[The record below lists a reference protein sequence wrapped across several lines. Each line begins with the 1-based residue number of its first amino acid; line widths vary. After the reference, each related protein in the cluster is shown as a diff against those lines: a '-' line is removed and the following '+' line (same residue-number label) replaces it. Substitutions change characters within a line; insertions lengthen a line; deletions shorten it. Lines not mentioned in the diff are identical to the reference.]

1 VAERAGGDSDFH
13 IVAVG
18 ASAGGLESLERLFTN
33 LPTDTGMAF
42 VVLQHLSPDFKSLMD
57 ELLGRRTSIP
67 IRQAEHEMAVEPNT
81 VYLLPPMKEM
91 IIKGRKLLLSDRD
104 PRHGLALPI
113 DHFFRSLAQ
122 DAGERGVAVVLS
134 GSGSDGSRG
143 IQDVRRAGGV
153 VLCESPET
161 AKFNG
166 MPLSAIA
173 TGVVDQVLPPD
184 EIAGAIAALGRPM
197 LGLPFQPD
205 EADGDDLGVNAILRL
220 LRDEYGID
228 FSHYK
233 ATTVTRRIERRLA
246 LNRALD
252 LDNYVEQLRANPRE
266 LNALYEDLLIGVTRF
281 FRDDDAFQI
290 LEEKIIPEIVERAG
304 GDSGDDQ
311 IRVWVPGCATGQEA
325 YSIAILLHEQMTA
338 RRKNAHVKILATDVH
353 KTSLEVASAGIY
365 SEQQLAGIGAER
377 LERYFTLKPNGYHVA
392 QNIRECIVF
401 APHNLIRDSPFTKL
415 DLITCRNLLIYFQP
429 HAQKTVLTLFHFA
442 LKTGGFLFLGSSESP
457 GGLLDEF
464 ETIDEHAKIFKKR
477 RDIGLPAD
485 LKLPLPRAGSAR
497 PFAPPGRATAVSP
510 QLVAVYDRLLER
522 FMPPSF
528 LVDQHGQL
536 IDSYGG
542 AETLLKVKGRR
553 PTQHLLD
560 MLGDDLRTIISG
572 VLHRVRKD
580 ANSVRY
586 DGIPIAGLA
595 GRYSLLGEPLRDPH
609 GAHTHVLIS
618 LIDVDA
624 QQPSRPASIAARP
637 ALQGEVVAQ
646 GEGLDLAGMSQD
658 RMQVL
663 QDELS
668 YTKENLQAAV
678 EELESANEELQAT
691 NEELVASNEE
701 LQSTNEELH
710 SVNEELYTVNAEYQ
724 KKNTE
729 LSGLNDDIEHLLNG
743 TDVGTLFLDADLC
756 IRKFTPRMAEIFKVI
771 PHDIGRPLQAFS
783 HDLTHPTLTRDI
795 SRVLMTGVTYEAQT
809 WDKTGRCYFLR
820 ILPYRGRT
828 NDSAG
833 GVVMTL
839 TDISALEQARAKLA
853 QLSAIVESSDDAI
866 VSQTM
871 DGIVSSWNHGATR
884 LYGYTADEAIGRH
897 ASFLW
902 PSGQKEEIQS
912 AVRKVREAGAV
923 ERLNTTHVRK
933 DDSRVDVSVTFS
945 PILSGSQT
953 LIGISAI
960 SRDITQL
967 VAARKELADREER
980 IRLLLDSTAE
990 AIYGIDLNGVCI
1002 FCNAACAR
1010 LLGYESPS
1018 ALIGKQMHPLI
1029 HHTRPDG
1036 TPYPPEQSSIFDTMR
1051 HREQAHVDDE
1061 VLWRADGTSFPAE
1074 YWSHPIVRNDEL
1086 IGAVV
1091 TFLDITERKQV
1102 EEEIQE
1108 GVRRREQF
1116 LAMLSHELRNPLAA
1130 ILSATR
1136 LLDAAGWQD
1145 GACQEAGQVVE
1156 RQAKHMTRLLD
1167 DLLDVSRITRG
1178 RIALRAE
1185 RVDLRDTAR
1194 SAIEALHPLMVEH
1207 GIRLTVDICPEEL
1220 PIDGDAARLH
1230 QVQANLLSNA
1240 TKYSSPG
1247 GDVRL
1252 ELSREGGEAVIRVTD
1267 HGRGIEPELLPRI
1280 FDLFVQ
1286 GDQSIARPDGGLGI
1300 GLTLLRSLVE
1310 LHHGRVDAYSE
1321 GPGRG
1326 SVFTVHLPLAMAD
1339 ASTDAGPH
1347 PARPKVRSIVLV
1359 EDQADARRMMEL
1371 LLTADDRQVAT
1382 AENGLVGAELIE
1394 RTRPDLAIVDLGLP
1408 VLSGFELAKRIRR
1421 NPSLNGTRL
1430 IALSGYGQ
1438 DADVQAALDA
1448 GFDQHLT
1455 KPPDLQ
1461 RLEQVLAGSDSES

>member
-1 VAERAGGDSDFH
+1 VTERAEADSDFH

-18 ASAGGLESLERLFTN
+18 ASAGGLESLERLFAN
-33 LPTDTGMAF
+33 LPIDSGMAF

-57 ELLGRRTSIP
+57 ELLARRTSIP
-67 IRQAEHEMAVEPNT
+67 IRQAEHQMAVEPNT

-91 IIKGRKLLLSDRD
+91 IIKGRTLLLSDRD

-122 DAGERGVAVVLS
+122 DVGERGVAVVLS

-143 IQDVRRAGGV
+143 IPDVRRAGGV

-173 TGVVDQVLPPD
+173 TGMVDQVLPPE
-184 EIAGAIAALGRPM
+184 EIAGAIAALGRPS
-197 LGLPFQPD
+197 LGGPAHAD

-246 LNRALD
+246 LNRSLD
-252 LDNYVEQLRANPRE
+252 LDSYVEQLRANPRE

-281 FRDDDAFQI
+281 FRDDDAFQV
-290 LEEKIIPEIVERAG
+290 LEDKIIPDIVERIG
-304 GDSGDDQ
+304 GDAGDDQ
-311 IRVWVPGCATGQEA
+311 IRIWVAGCATGQEA
-325 YSIAILLHEQMTA
+325 YSIAIMLHEQLAA
-338 RRKNAHVKILATDVH
+338 RRKTAKVKILATDVH

-365 SEQQLAGIGAER
+365 NDVQVAGIGPDR
-377 LERYFTLKPNGYHVA
+377 LARYFTLKPNGYHIA
-392 QNIRECIVF
+392 PAIRESIVF

-442 LKTGGFLFLGSSESP
+442 LKTGGYLFLGSSESP

-464 ETIDEHAKIFKKR
+464 ETIDEHAKIFKKK

-485 LKLPLPRAGSAR
+485 LKLPLPRAGAAR
-497 PFAPPGRATAVSP
+497 PVPPIGRTHAVSP

-528 LVDQHGQL
+528 LVDQQGQL

-553 PTQHLLD
+553 PTQ
-560 MLGDDLRTIISG
+560 MLTEMLADELRTVVSG

-580 ANSVRY
+580 ADSVRY
-586 DGIPIAGLA
+586 DGIAIPGLA
-595 GRYSLLGEPLRDPH
+595 GRYALLGEPLRDPH
-609 GAHTHVLIS
+609 GALTHTLVS
-618 LIDVDA
+618 LLDA
-624 QQPSRPASIAARP
+624 DAAPASPAPIALQP
-637 ALQGEVVAQ
+637 ALRGGPAPAAE
-646 GEGLDLAGMSQD
+646 EIDLAGLSQD
-658 RMQVL
+658 RMRVL

-668 YTKENLQAAV
+668 YTKENLQTAV

-724 KKNTE
+724 KKNIE
-729 LSGLNDDIEHLLNG
+729 LSGLHDDVEHLLNG
-743 TDVGTLFLDADLC
+743 TDVGALFLDRELC
-756 IRKFTPRMAEIFKVI
+756 IRKFTPRIAEIFKVI
-771 PHDIGRPLQAFS
+771 PHDVGRPLQAFS
-783 HDLTHPTLTRDI
+783 HDLTHPTLMHDI
-795 SRVLMTGVTYEAQT
+795 AHVLSTGITFEAQT
-809 WDKTGRCYFLR
+809 WDRDGRCYFLR
-820 ILPYRGRT
+820 ILPYRGRVKE
-828 NDSAG
+828 SPEG
-833 GVVMTL
+833 IVLTL

-866 VSQTM
+866 VSQTV
-871 DGIVSSWNHGATR
+871 DGIITSWNHGATH
-884 LYGYTADEAIGRH
+884 LYGYTPEEALRRH

-902 PSGQKEEIQS
+902 PSGRKEELES
-912 AVRKVREAGAV
+912 ALKNVREGGAV
-923 ERLNTTHVRK
+923 ERLHTTHVQK
-933 DDSRVDVSVTFS
+933 DGSRIDVSVTFS
-945 PILSGSQT
+945 PILSGSQA
-953 LIGISAI
+953 LVGISAI

-967 VAARKELADREER
+967 VAARTEVADREER

-990 AIYGIDLNGVCI
+990 AIYGVDLNGLCI

-1010 LLGYESPS
+1010 LLGYDSPA
-1018 ALIGKQMHPLI
+1018 ALIGQQMHPLI

-1036 TPYPPEQSSIFDTMR
+1036 TPYPSEQSSIFEAMR
-1051 HREQAHVDDE
+1051 HREEAHVDDE

-1074 YWSHPIVRNDEL
+1074 YWSHPIVREDQL

-1091 TFLDITERKQV
+1091 TFLDITERKRV

-1136 LLDAAGWQD
+1136 LLDTAGWLD

-1156 RQAKHMTRLLD
+1156 RQARHMTRLLD

-1178 RIALRAE
+1178 RITLRPE
-1185 RVDLRDTAR
+1185 PLDLRDTTR
-1194 SAIEALHPLMVEH
+1194 SAIEALQPLIGEH
-1207 GIRLTVDICPEEL
+1207 GVKLTVDVSEDAL
-1220 PIDGDAARLH
+1220 PVHGDAARLH

-1240 TKYSSPG
+1240 AKYSSPG
-1247 GDVRL
+1247 GEVRL
-1252 ELSREGGEAVIRVTD
+1252 ELRRQHGHAVIRVSD
-1267 HGRGIEPELLPRI
+1267 NGRGIEPELLPRI

-1286 GDQSIARPDGGLGI
+1286 GDQSIARSEGGLGI

-1310 LHHGRVDAYSE
+1310 LHHGDVHAHSDGA
-1321 GPGRG
+1321 GCG
-1326 SVFTVHLPLAMAD
+1326 SVFTVRIPLAD
-1339 ASTDAGPH
+1339 TDAAQA
-1347 PARPKVRSIVLV
+1347 ARDGAARAKVRRVVVV

-1371 LLTADDRQVAT
+1371 LLASEGRTVFT
-1382 AENGLVGAELIE
+1382 AENGLEGAELIE
-1394 RTRPDLAIVDLGLP
+1394 RVRPDLALVDLGLP
-1408 VLSGFELAKRIRR
+1408 VLSGFELAKRIRH
-1421 NPSLNGTRL
+1421 NPSLNGIRL

-1455 KPPDLQ
+1455 KPPDLE
-1461 RLEQVLAGSDSES
+1461 RLERVLAGD